1 MGSEEKSVDLSL
13 LTLAY
18 ISKDAFRKLSPQ
30 EQAFNLEILA
40 RYCSSVLSN
49 IYHTAKCIPC
59 YLSQTAKSFYYVRSG
74 C

>member
-1 MGSEEKSVDLSL
+1 MPSDQTLRNWLKAVKGIFPEALKTLKGLVESEEKSVDLSL

-40 RYCSSVLSN
+40 RCCRV
-49 IYHTAKCIPC
+49 
-59 YLSQTAKSFYYVRSG
+59 
-74 C
+74 